1 MMISCYKEKEVE
13 ERAQKFITQLR
24 VGSEEVYGDDEQK
37 PFISRL
43 FEGNFIEIF

>member
-13 ERAQKFITQLR
+13 EQAQKFITQLR
-24 VGSEEVYGDDEQK
+24 SVGSEEVDGDDDQK

-43 FEGNFIEIF
+43 FEGKYKF